1 MTDYNHHKVI
11 SFFALFVFIVFVVF
25 AGISP
30 LLGFYIPLIFLAVN
44 FGKNR
49 LFRVS
54 IASIAIFS
62 CIFMVSSRNYMSGSI
77 KDDFQNI
84 YFPVYQRMAA
94 GQSIFYDQFSNGLEF
109 LLPLY
114 FKITHYLF
122 NLTHPQD
129 VMASVTALCLIP
141 FYIWLEKYGME
152 NVSDS
157 KKSLCVA
164 SSLGLMVYAVTTQNM
179 RQAISCVFLLFAI
192 TYFRDKR
199 WFLFLIYFMLAFV
212 AHTTA
217 IVVLAIFIILMSDNS
232 YRKKTLALTAL
243 FASLFFNIIIGIIIS
258 HNLLGAATYKLMFYT
273 KLSGGASLDI
283 GYLKFFFIMI
293 FTAPLFFNTEENKY
307 KSLIF
312 YGTFIY
318 FVLIPIPV
326 ISHRLLLLMVAFM
339 NGYLMFLSFY
349 RIANVYRVIFIGY
362 CIYRLLKQGPYF
374 TLGDEEQFMD
384 LWFSY
389 PWIGSSLF
397 YYLT

>member
-1 MTDYNHHKVI
+1 
-11 SFFALFVFIVFVVF
+11 
-25 AGISP
+25 
-30 LLGFYIPLIFLAVN
+30 
-44 FGKNR
+44 
-49 LFRVS
+49 
-54 IASIAIFS
+54 
-62 CIFMVSSRNYMSGSI
+62 
-77 KDDFQNI
+77 
-84 YFPVYQRMAA
+84 
-94 GQSIFYDQFSNGLEF
+94 
-109 LLPLY
+109 
-114 FKITHYLF
+114 
-122 NLTHPQD
+122 
-129 VMASVTALCLIP
+129 
-141 FYIWLEKYGME
+141 
-152 NVSDS
+152 
-157 KKSLCVA
+157 
-164 SSLGLMVYAVTTQNM
+164 
-179 RQAISCVFLLFAI
+179 
-192 TYFRDKR
+192 
-199 WFLFLIYFMLAFV
+199 
-212 AHTTA
+212 
-217 IVVLAIFIILMSDNS
+217 
-232 YRKKTLALTAL
+232 
-243 FASLFFNIIIGIIIS
+243 
-258 HNLLGAATYKLMFYT
+258 LLGAATYKLMFYT

-293 FTAPLFFNTEENKY
+293 FTAPIFFNTEENKY